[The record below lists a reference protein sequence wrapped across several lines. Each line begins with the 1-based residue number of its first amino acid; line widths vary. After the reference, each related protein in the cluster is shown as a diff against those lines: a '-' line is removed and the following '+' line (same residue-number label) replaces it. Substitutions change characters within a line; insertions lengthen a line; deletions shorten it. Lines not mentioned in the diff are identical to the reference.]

1 MYQMVEQNVFQS
13 LAWIPLFCKH
23 IFLGEKEV
31 RRLIGTLCF
40 FDKVIAWIH
49 PIVLSLRDFDT
60 KKFIVDFVYITIVV
74 KS

>member
-13 LAWIPLFCKH
+13 LAWITLFCKH
-23 IFLGEKEV
+23 IFGGKRSAEIN
-31 RRLIGTLCF
+31 RDIMF
-40 FDKVIAWIH
+40 FNKVIAWIH